1 MTDSEDRIDDIF
13 ADMVEAGL
21 LSTSNQWIEDAI
33 DQKNPK
39 LTMDL
44 ACSRLLIYD
53 TAEKMLLSITDLN

>member
-1 MTDSEDRIDDIF
+1 MTDREDSIQDIF
-13 ADMVEAGL
+13 TEMIAEGR
-21 LSTSNQWIEDAI
+21 LSTSNQWIADAI

-53 TAEKMLLSITDLN
+53 AAEKMLLSITDLN